1 MPKKTFTAETTAAAE
16 LFNPAPAPAPVAD
29 QERPKPAKAPAKA
42 PAAPTTTEPPQIITW
57 KARPDGERRD
67 RRLQI
72 VCKTSVALKAAE
84 IARARGISVAYLF
97 EKLILEQWEKDH
109 GQN

>member
-29 QERPKPAKAPAKA
+29 QERPKPAKAPA
-42 PAAPTTTEPPQIITW
+42 APTTPAPVQIITW
-57 KARPDGERRD
+57 KAKPDGERRD

>member
-1 MPKKTFTAETTAAAE
+1 MTKKTFTAETTAAAE
-16 LFNPAPAPAPVAD
+16 LFKAPAPAPAPAPARAAD
-29 QERPKPAKAPAKA
+29 HKAPAKRKTEKPTTA
-42 PAAPTTTEPPQIITW
+42 PAPLFTW

-72 VCKTSVALKAAE
+72 ICKTSVAQKAAE
-84 IARARGISVAYLF
+84 IARTRGISVAYLF
-97 EKLILEQWEKDH
+97 ENLILEEWAKDH